1 MPKLLVV
8 KYGGSVLD
16 SGTAIR
22 RAAEAVR
29 EELERGSRMV
39 IVVSAM
45 KGVTN
50 KLLSAAGEISPDT
63 PRDVVDHII
72 GLGEEQSVRLM
83 ASALKSM
90 GVDAVEVT
98 PHTPSWPIVTDSNYG
113 NAEPILEECESRTEL
128 GVKPLIER
136 GQVPVVCGFVGR
148 SLDGSVTTLGRGGSD
163 TTATLLAR
171 CLGADEMVLVK
182 DVGGIYSADP
192 RKVEGARPL
201 VEMSAWEANLLASS
215 GAKVLHSKV
224 FRSKPDGLRIR
235 LVSYEQSLNGSGT
248 VVSGTIPELEVEI
261 HDERVAKLT
270 LVGEIASDP
279 EALAGVSKLIVES
292 GGMILSLKGMRDAS
306 TVFVTGALDDVLNGV
321 HPLVV
326 STESIKAVSG
336 TGGLALVRVRGR
348 TLDDAAASLHT
359 IGEALSSTGVVLRDL
374 VVGESSVD
382 AFVDWEK
389 RFEAKKVIE
398 EYFRRNRDE

>member
-1 MPKLLVV
+1 M
-8 KYGGSVLD
+8 D

-29 EELERGSRMV
+29 EELGRGSRMV

-45 KGVTN
+45 KGVTDQ
-50 KLLSAAGEISPDT
+50 LLSAAGEISPDT
-63 PRDVVDHII
+63 PREVVDHII

-83 ASALKSM
+83 ASALKSI

-98 PHTPSWPIVTDSNYG
+98 PHTPSWPIVTDGNYG
-113 NAEPILEECESRTEL
+113 DAEPILEECESRTEQ

-148 SLDGSVTTLGRGGSD
+148 SLDGSITTLGRGGSD

-171 CLGADEMVLVK
+171 CLGADELVLVK
-182 DVGGIYSADP
+182 NVRGIYSADP
-192 RKVEGARPL
+192 RKVEGAKPL
-201 VEMSAWEANLLASS
+201 KEMSAWKASLLASS

-224 FRSKPDGLRIR
+224 FRYKPDGLRIR

-248 VVSGTIPELEVEI
+248 VVSGTIPGLEVEI

-279 EALAGVSKLIVES
+279 EALAWVFKLIVENE
-292 GGMILSLKGMRDAS
+292 GRVLSLKGMRDAS

-326 STESIKAVSG
+326 STESIKAVSS
-336 TGGLALVRVRGR
+336 TSGLALIRVRGR
-348 TLDDAAASLHT
+348 ALDDAAARLHI
-359 IGEALSSTGVVLRDL
+359 IGEALSSMGVVLRDL

-389 RFEAKKVIE
+389 RFEAKIVIE
-398 EYFRRNRDE
+398 ESFRRNRDE

>member
-1 MPKLLVV
+1 M
-8 KYGGSVLD
+8 D

-29 EELERGSRMV
+29 EELGRGSRMV

-45 KGVTN
+45 KGVTDQ
-50 KLLSAAGEISPDT
+50 LLSAAGEISSDT
-63 PRDVVDHII
+63 PREVVDHII

-83 ASALKSM
+83 ASALKSI

-98 PHTPSWPIVTDSNYG
+98 PHTPSWPIVTDGNYG
-113 NAEPILEECESRTEL
+113 DAEPILEECESRTEQ

-148 SLDGSVTTLGRGGSD
+148 SLDGSITTLGRGGSD

-171 CLGADEMVLVK
+171 CLGADELVLVK
-182 DVGGIYSADP
+182 NVRGIYSADP
-192 RKVEGARPL
+192 RKVEGAKPL
-201 VEMSAWEANLLASS
+201 KEMSAWKASLLASS

-224 FRSKPDGLRIR
+224 FRYKPDGLRIR

-248 VVSGTIPELEVEI
+248 VVSGTIPGLEVEI

-279 EALAGVSKLIVES
+279 EALAWVFKLIVENE
-292 GGMILSLKGMRDAS
+292 GRVLSLKGMRDAS

-326 STESIKAVSG
+326 STESIKAVSS
-336 TGGLALVRVRGR
+336 TSGLALIRVRGR
-348 TLDDAAASLHT
+348 ALDDAAARLHI
-359 IGEALSSTGVVLRDL
+359 IGEALSSMGVVLRDL

-389 RFEAKKVIE
+389 RFEAKIVIE
-398 EYFRRNRDE
+398 ESFRRNRDE

>member
-1 MPKLLVV
+1 MPRLLVV

-29 EELERGSRMV
+29 EELGRGSRMV

-45 KGVTN
+45 KGVTDQ
-50 KLLSAAGEISPDT
+50 LLSAAGEISLDT
-63 PRDVVDHII
+63 PREVVDHII

-83 ASALKSM
+83 ASALKSL

-98 PHTPSWPIVTDSNYG
+98 PHTPSWPIVTDGNYG
-113 NAEPILEECESRTEL
+113 DAEPILEECESRAEL

-136 GQVPVVCGFVGR
+136 GQVPIVCGFVGR
-148 SLDGSVTTLGRGGSD
+148 SLDGNITTLGRGGGD

-171 CLGADEMVLVK
+171 CLGADELVLVK
-182 DVGGIYSADP
+182 DVGGVYSADP

-201 VEMSAWEANLLASS
+201 EEMSAWEANLLASS
-215 GAKVLHSKV
+215 GAKILHSKV
-224 FRSKPDGLRIR
+224 FRYKPDGLRIR

-248 VVSGTIPELEVEI
+248 LVSGTIPELEVEI
-261 HDERVAKLT
+261 HGERVAKLT
-270 LVGEIASDP
+270 VVGEIASDP
-279 EALAGVSKLIVES
+279 EALAGISRLIVES
-292 GGMILSLKGMRDAS
+292 GGRVMSLKGMRDSS
-306 TVFVTGALDDVLNGV
+306 TVFVTGALDDVLNDV

-326 STESIKAVSG
+326 SMESIKAISG
-336 TGGLALVRVRGR
+336 TDGLALVRIRGR
-348 TLDDAAASLHT
+348 ALDDIAAGVYS
-359 IGEALSSTGVVLRDL
+359 IGKALSSTGVVMWDL

-389 RFEAKKVIE
+389 RFEAKEVIE
-398 EYFRRNRDE
+398 ESFRRRGVE

>member
-1 MPKLLVV
+1 M
-8 KYGGSVLD
+8 D

-29 EELERGSRMV
+29 EELGRGSRMV

-45 KGVTN
+45 KGVTDQ
-50 KLLSAAGEISPDT
+50 LLSAAGEISSDT
-63 PRDVVDHII
+63 PREVVDHII

-83 ASALKSM
+83 ASALKSI

-98 PHTPSWPIVTDSNYG
+98 PHTPSWPIVTDGNYG
-113 NAEPILEECESRTEL
+113 DAEPILEECESRTEL

-148 SLDGSVTTLGRGGSD
+148 SLDGSITTLGRGGSD

-171 CLGADEMVLVK
+171 CLGADELVLVK
-182 DVGGIYSADP
+182 NVRGIYSADP
-192 RKVEGARPL
+192 RKVEGAKPL
-201 VEMSAWEANLLASS
+201 KEMSAWKASLLASS

-224 FRSKPDGLRIR
+224 FRYKPDGLRIR

-248 VVSGTIPELEVEI
+248 VVSGTIPGLEVEI

-279 EALAGVSKLIVES
+279 EALAWVFKLIVENE
-292 GGMILSLKGMRDAS
+292 GRVLSLKGMRDAS

-326 STESIKAVSG
+326 STESIKAVSS
-336 TGGLALVRVRGR
+336 TSGLALIRVRGR
-348 TLDDAAASLHT
+348 ALDDAAASLHI
-359 IGEALSSTGVVLRDL
+359 IGEALSSMGVVLRDL

-389 RFEAKKVIE
+389 RFEAKIVIE
-398 EYFRRNRDE
+398 ESFRRNRDE

>member
-29 EELERGSRMV
+29 EELGRGSRMV

-45 KGVTN
+45 KGVTDQ
-50 KLLSAAGEISPDT
+50 LLSAAGEISSDT
-63 PRDVVDHII
+63 PREVVDHII

-83 ASALKSM
+83 ASALKSI

-98 PHTPSWPIVTDSNYG
+98 PHTPSWPIVTDGNYG
-113 NAEPILEECESRTEL
+113 DAEPILEECESRTEL

-148 SLDGSVTTLGRGGSD
+148 SLDGSITTLGRGGSD

-171 CLGADEMVLVK
+171 CLGADELVLVK
-182 DVGGIYSADP
+182 NVRGIYSADP
-192 RKVEGARPL
+192 RKVEGAKPL
-201 VEMSAWEANLLASS
+201 KEMSAWKASLLASS

-224 FRSKPDGLRIR
+224 FRYKPDGLRIR

-248 VVSGTIPELEVEI
+248 VVSGTIPGLEVEI

-279 EALAGVSKLIVES
+279 EALAWVFKLIVENE
-292 GGMILSLKGMRDAS
+292 GRVLSLKGMRDAS

-326 STESIKAVSG
+326 STESIKAVSS
-336 TGGLALVRVRGR
+336 TSGLALIRVRGR
-348 TLDDAAASLHT
+348 ALDDAAASLHI
-359 IGEALSSTGVVLRDL
+359 IGEALSSMGVVLRDL

-389 RFEAKKVIE
+389 RFEAKIVIE
-398 EYFRRNRDE
+398 ESFRRNRDE